1 MVNTLGDRIVDG
13 MEYLINETCD
23 VFGIK
28 TDMIGECIRIYHCVM
43 PLVILITIGF
53 GPDWLVFVAL
63 IITVCI
69 ILAHVVCSGCI
80 LTELEN
86 KLCKKSEA
94 PIDKLIKT
102 MGSEITE
109 KTTTMYSFGVLFI
122 FTILVIIIY
131 IKRYGKTLDPMMSV
145 VKVILGL
152 LRTLYIKY
160 FSNKKE

>member
-1 MVNTLGDRIVDG
+1 
-13 MEYLINETCD
+13 
-23 VFGIK
+23 
-28 TDMIGECIRIYHCVM
+28 
-43 PLVILITIGF
+43 
-53 GPDWLVFVAL
+53 
-63 IITVCI
+63 
-69 ILAHVVCSGCI
+69 
-80 LTELEN
+80 
-86 KLCKKSEA
+86 
-94 PIDKLIKT
+94 

-145 VKVILGL
+145 VKVMLGL